1 MSPPK
6 RQKLDDSSIDEML
19 EELAESRSKVAKDVT
34 EYTFNKNRVRL
45 LAGNEGE
52 YSLQS
57 F

>member
-19 EELAESRSKVAKDVT
+19 EELAEGRAKVAKDVT

-52 YSLQS
+52 YFLQS
-57 F
+57 L